1 MSEIGFK
8 IEEPLIERETLENAL
23 EKCRDVI
30 LEAEDGGLARFS
42 WPLVRSSVAD
52 AVAQS
57 ASGDKVH
64 WLLQGWAFAKELQ
77 SYKDAE
83 KYPPD
88 ETAVLKLGE
97 HELSGTFNPVVTI
110 SCEGKVVCK
119 LTFELFLS
127 GAFNAV
133 SISIRNGRI
142 TACGGGECA
151 LTMTLK
157 FRDVDLTGPLSLKK
171 FALPGKV
178 EFPNPI
184 KIP

>member
-1 MSEIGFK
+1 MSEIGFV
-8 IEEPLIERETLENAL
+8 IEQPLIERETIEHAL

-30 LEAEDGGLARFS
+30 VEAEGGGLARFS
-42 WPLVRSSVAD
+42 WPLVRSNIAD

-77 SYKDAE
+77 SYKDP
-83 KYPPD
+83 KMYPPD
-88 ETAVLKLGE
+88 ETAVLKLGD

-133 SISIRNGRI
+133 SISIQNGHI
-142 TACGGGECA
+142 TACGGGECE
-151 LTMTLK
+151 LMTTLK
-157 FRDVDLTGPLSLKK
+157 FRDVDLTGPVSLKK

-184 KIP
+184 AIP